1 MLPSHPPVARILFDE
16 SHSESWTIRPEV
28 ARSMQPSHPDDS
40 SFALAAEAL
49 RSRSLAV
56 DAHVSGPLD
65 GAALA
70 DVAVLVIAHPSEP
83 KWEHVVPGG
92 GSPVLGDGEIDALEA
107 FVRGGGGLVLL
118 AEEEQDK
125 YGNNVAALAARFGV
139 SVESAL
145 VSDYEHHHEGAPH
158 WVLASLGD
166 GRSEA
171 DLLARVDAACFYRAT
186 TLSAGPDAR
195 VLARAGQES
204 SAPGAPLLV
213 AVQHG
218 AGRVVVAADSDLF
231 GDDCIGDLGHRN
243 LWLNLGHWAAQPSL
257 AAPLPAVPSPAAAD
271 PAWLD
276 LKAATDRLR
285 LLQEPD
291 GSVDVDRHGD
301 AEPGSCV
308 DAMAAAV
315 GTLAPLFPHQADYLE
330 AVVEDLRA
338 WVAGGFGKP
347 DFGVSLDLFR

>member
-1 MLPSHPPVARILFDE
+1 MPPSHPAVARILFDE

-28 ARSMQPSHPDDS
+28 AQSMQPSHPPDS

-49 RSRSLAV
+49 RERSLAA
-56 DAHVSGPLD
+56 DAHVSGPLSLD
-65 GAALA
+65 ALA

-92 GSPVLGDGEIDALEA
+92 GSPMLSAEELDAVEA
-107 FVRGGGGLVLL
+107 FVHAGGGLVLL

-125 YGNNVAALAARFGV
+125 YGNNVGALAARFGV
-139 SVESAL
+139 GVESAL

-158 WVLASLGD
+158 WVLVSLGD
-166 GRSEA
+166 GRSET

-195 VLARAGQES
+195 VLARAGEGS

-213 AVQHG
+213 CVPHG

-231 GDDCIGDLGHRN
+231 GDDCIGDLDHRE
-243 LWLNLGHWAAQPSL
+243 LWLNLVHWAAQPSPAQPGPK
-257 AAPLPAVPSPAAAD
+257 AAPAGREH
-271 PAWLD
+271 PAWVE
-276 LKAATDRLR
+276 LKAHTDELR

-291 GSVDVDRHGD
+291 GSVDLDRHEAG
-301 AEPGSCV
+301 ALRAHI
-308 DAMAAAV
+308 DAMALAV
-315 GTLAPLFPHQADYLE
+315 GALAPRFQHQADYLD
-330 AVVEDLRA
+330 AVVEDLIA
-338 WVAGGFGKP
+338 WADGGYG
-347 DFGVSLDLFR
+347 

>member
-92 GSPVLGDGEIDALEA
+92 GSPVLGADELDAVEA
-107 FVRGGGGLVLL
+107 FVRAGGGLVLL

-145 VSDYEHHHEGAPH
+145 VSDYEQHHEGAPH
-158 WVLASLGD
+158 WVRASLGD

-186 TLSAGPDAR
+186 TLSAGADAR
-195 VLARAGQES
+195 VLARAGEDS

-213 AVQHG
+213 AVEHG

-231 GDDCIGDLGHRN
+231 GDDCIGSLGHHSP
-243 LWLNLGHWAAQPSL
+243 WLNLVHWAAQPSL
-257 AAPLPAVPSPAAAD
+257 ALPLPAVASEAQHTLEWAG
-271 PAWLD
+271 
-276 LKAATDRLR
+276 LKSATDALR
-285 LLQEPD
+285 LTQEPD
-291 GSVDVDRHGD
+291 GSIDVAAHD
-301 AEPGSCV
+301 PGV
-308 DAMAAAV
+308 AGAHVEAMAGAV
-315 GTLAPLFPHQADYLE
+315 VALAPRFPHQADYL
-330 AVVEDLRA
+330 D
-338 WVAGGFGKP
+338 
-347 DFGVSLDLFR
+347 

>member
-1 MLPSHPPVARILFDE
+1 MLPSHPPIARVLFDE

-28 ARSMQPSHPDDS
+28 ARSMQPSHPADS
-40 SFALAAEAL
+40 SFELAAEAL

-65 GAALA
+65 AAALS

-92 GSPVLGDGEIDALEA
+92 GSPVLSSAEIDALEA
-107 FVRGGGGLVLL
+107 YVRAGGGLVLL

-195 VLARAGQES
+195 VLARAGEGS

-213 AVQHG
+213 AASHG

-231 GDDCIGDLGHRN
+231 GDDCIGALGHRD
-243 LWLNLGHWAAQPSL
+243 LWLNLVHWAAQPSL
-257 AAPLPAVPSPAAAD
+257 AVPVPPVASAAAED
-271 PAWLD
+271 PAWAV
-276 LKAATDRLR
+276 LKTETDALR
-285 LLQEPD
+285 LLQE
-291 GSVDVDRHGD
+291 
-301 AEPGSCV
+301 
-308 DAMAAAV
+308 
-315 GTLAPLFPHQADYLE
+315 
-330 AVVEDLRA
+330 
-338 WVAGGFGKP
+338 
-347 DFGVSLDLFR
+347 